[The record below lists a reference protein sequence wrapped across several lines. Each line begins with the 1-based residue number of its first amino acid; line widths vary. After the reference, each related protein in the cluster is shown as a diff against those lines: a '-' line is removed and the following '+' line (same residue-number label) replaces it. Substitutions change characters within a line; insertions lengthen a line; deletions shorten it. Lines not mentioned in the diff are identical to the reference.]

1 MSVLQQIDRMER
13 GHPPENTIDR
23 TIGY

>member
-1 MSVLQQIDRMER
+1 VLQQVDRMER